1 MVLSHRQYHPSER
14 FSPRHWRATAA
25 LCLPWAT
32 HAWRIVITIRGR
44 RPFHEDKH
52 GTYHYFG
59 LAEKVT
65 KWDSPL
71 VALTM
76 LPYILLI
83 KPLLSI
89 ALFLFV
95 YVYVFLI
102 RPILCLF
109 ALALASNL
117 RLAVF
122 PRIMN
127 AIVTFVKEPPPIL
140 FGVRLED
147 IDPWDFD
154 ERMKRL
160 RKTRGSAIACKWVR
174 GEIPEYEERREIK
187 SKKLADALA
196 PPDGSDEIAKVEFTH
211 KEWEDFRI
219 GMTAREKAL
228 DAKHSLTCQG
238 RTPWSLTSI
247 TSWHRTS
254 TEACASGRWTRT
266 SIMQHTDGT

>member
-1 MVLSHRQYHPSER
+1 MRGLGLALPSFTTTADIALDCLYVFTEAYASYVIWFLAIGSIILPNVFLFLGTGALR
-14 FSPRHWRATAA
+14 PLFS
-25 LCLPWAT
+25 LPWAT
-32 HAWRIVITIRGR
+32 YAWRIVITIRGR

-102 RPILCLF
+102 LPILCLF

-127 AIVTFVKEPPPIL
+127 AIVTFVKELPPIL

-174 GEIPEYEERREIK
+174 GEIPEYEE
-187 SKKLADALA
+187 
-196 PPDGSDEIAKVEFTH
+196 
-211 KEWEDFRI
+211 
-219 GMTAREKAL
+219 
-228 DAKHSLTCQG
+228 QG
-238 RTPWSLTSI
+238 DQI
-247 TSWHRTS
+247 Q
-254 TEACASGRWTRT
+254 EAG
-266 SIMQHTDGT
+266 